1 MTKMDSRTVSAC
13 AGLNA
18 DTVPAIFLVCRMRV
32 DVPLFFNNSDSI
44 FLRIAY
50 DFFLKHEKVDFVI

>member
-1 MTKMDSRTVSAC
+1 MVSRTVSAC
-13 AGLNA
+13 AGLKA
-18 DTVPAIFLVCRMRV
+18 DTVPAIFLVCRILV

-50 DFFLKHEKVDFVI
+50 GETMRLVYHYMI